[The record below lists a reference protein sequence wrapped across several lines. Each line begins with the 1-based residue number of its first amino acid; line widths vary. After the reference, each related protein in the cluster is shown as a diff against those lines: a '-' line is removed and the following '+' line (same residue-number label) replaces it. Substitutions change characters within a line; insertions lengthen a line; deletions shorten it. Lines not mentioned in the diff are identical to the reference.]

1 MRRFSLFA
9 DCLLAGVLVT
19 LAAIPVVTAYPGFVA
34 ACHSLQDLG
43 GYAKRLRQALP
54 GAPLGLLLAADFA
67 AVALGVPGAI
77 PATVV
82 AAVLLMRAAHLW
94 RPGASWLEL
103 LRLAARETVAD
114 PRGTALLAAA
124 ALAAA
129 GVVVLVPMTA
139 FLIGGVLALAT
150 VASCRAVP
158 A

>member
-1 MRRFSLFA
+1 MNRFSLFA
-9 DCLLAGVLVT
+9 DCLLAGLLVALT
-19 LAAIPVVTAYPGFVA
+19 TIGVVTAYPGFVA
-34 ACHSLQDLG
+34 ACHSFQDIG
-43 GYAKRLRQALP
+43 GYGRRLRQALP
-54 GAPLGLLLAADFA
+54 GAPLGLLLILDFT
-67 AVALGVPGAI
+67 AVATGVPGAI

-94 RPGASWLEL
+94 RPGASWFGL
-103 LRLAARETVAD
+103 LRLAARESAAD
-114 PRGTALLAAA
+114 PRGTLLLAAA
-124 ALAAA
+124 AVAAA